1 MSAFSNSTGGKII
14 FGIEDT
20 SLQIVGIDGD
30 IHKKIDA
37 ITNAIA
43 DSITPQI
50 IPNIYVEEIEDKRV
64 IVCEIF
70 RGGSTP
76 YYIKALGKES
86 GTFIRTSGTTRLA
99 DESMLKELMLVG
111 VNRTFDTLP
120 YETAKP
126 LSENEIEE
134 MCNKLTVYAK
144 DNAKSFDDSNQI
156 KQLNLSKMLSW
167 KFVIEQD
174 GKYYPSNA
182 FMMFK
187 DDNPFQ
193 FINIQCARFKGTN
206 RILFIDKKEYGGPI
220 YQQIDDTMKFVMNHL
235 NMEVKIVPNKIAH
248 EEKFEIPTE
257 AIREILVNAV
267 CHRSLT
273 DNSRVQVAIYD
284 DRVEITSPGILY
296 NGLTLKGMLEGKTA
310 IRNAC
315 LANVLTYLNVIEN
328 WGTGVQ
334 RAILLCKEA
343 GIQEPEFIEMD
354 SAIRVNFYRPSYD
367 AQENAQEN
375 AHDYEKLNSTQIFI
389 YNAIKS
395 DKSISRKQLLE
406 ITNKDNSTITR
417 AIRVLKDKGYIKR
430 VGSDRRGF
438 WKILK

>member
-1 MSAFSNSTGGKII
+1 
-14 FGIEDT
+14 
-20 SLQIVGIDGD
+20 
-30 IHKKIDA
+30 
-37 ITNAIA
+37 
-43 DSITPQI
+43 
-50 IPNIYVEEIEDKRV
+50 
-64 IVCEIF
+64 
-70 RGGSTP
+70 
-76 YYIKALGKES
+76 
-86 GTFIRTSGTTRLA
+86 
-99 DESMLKELMLVG
+99 
-111 VNRTFDTLP
+111 
-120 YETAKP
+120 
-126 LSENEIEE
+126 
-134 MCNKLTVYAK
+134 
-144 DNAKSFDDSNQI
+144 
-156 KQLNLSKMLSW
+156 
-167 KFVIEQD
+167 
-174 GKYYPSNA
+174 
-182 FMMFK
+182 
-187 DDNPFQ
+187 
-193 FINIQCARFKGTN
+193 
-206 RILFIDKKEYGGPI
+206 
-220 YQQIDDTMKFVMNHL
+220 MNHL
-235 NMEVKIVPNKIAH
+235 NMEVKIVPNKITY

-315 LANVLTYLNVIEN
+315 LANVLTYLNLIEN